1 MKGNSKV
8 SILKVMGGAIGE
20 CYILLGS
27 TNFRKVLNGAGYSI
41 TMKPGSSTYDSGN
54 QSSTGH
60 KTSLCA
66 PYG

>member
-1 MKGNSKV
+1 
-8 SILKVMGGAIGE
+8 MGGAIGE

-27 TNFRKVLNGAGYSI
+27 TNIRKVLNGAGYSI